1 MSNKGKTF
9 TYADLPRSTQQR
21 LKNKQVVGEEL
32 AQLDKWLHD
41 QTERN
46 RVVAMDGDRPLIAEE
61 LVERSLRKHS
71 EMGADPSQLLIQ
83 LRNLMQLSAAQRV
96 WVLDSFDEKGELII
110 PFEPVDA
117 PKAAKPKQ
125 KSK

>member
-21 LKNKQVVGEEL
+21 LKNKQVVGDEL
-32 AQLDKWLHD
+32 GKLDKWLHD

-61 LVERSLRKHS
+61 LDERAMRKWAT
-71 EMGADPSQLLIQ
+71 ADNHGQVQQDVLVM
-83 LRNLMQLSAAQRV
+83 LRNLQSMPSAWRLN
-96 WVLDSFDEKGELII
+96 VLNAWDDNGDLII
-110 PFEPVDA
+110 PFTPV
-117 PKAAKPKQ
+117 AAKPKA
-125 KSK
+125 KTK